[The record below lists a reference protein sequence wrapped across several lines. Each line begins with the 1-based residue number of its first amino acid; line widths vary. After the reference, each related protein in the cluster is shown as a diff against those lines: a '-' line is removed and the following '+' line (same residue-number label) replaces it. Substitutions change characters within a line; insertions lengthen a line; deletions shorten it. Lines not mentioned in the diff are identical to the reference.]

1 MKTFSLNVE
10 NFQKMNR
17 RKSPCYLHTVTDDI
31 SVRSSGVSDR
41 VSTDLADS
49 EPVLYTCS
57 YLGGTAH
64 TLFPSDCF
72 SESLRSLALLY
83 SLDFNFKV

>member
-1 MKTFSLNVE
+1 M
-10 NFQKMNR
+10 
-17 RKSPCYLHTVTDDI
+17 
-31 SVRSSGVSDR
+31 
-41 VSTDLADS
+41 STDLADS

-72 SESLRSLALLY
+72 SESPRSLALLF
-83 SLDFNFKV
+83 SLDFNFKVQIMRFYNNKSLELDVSFLGLNWLEFAVYDL